1 MICEIVTPSCS
12 HWCSCSSAVYAI
24 SLDTWFDPN
33 DFLTLL
39 IASRTAPGVIAE
51 LFPLT
56 TGVANSTGYVERF
69 RFSHVPVV
77 AFVW

>member
-1 MICEIVTPSCS
+1 
-12 HWCSCSSAVYAI
+12 
-24 SLDTWFDPN
+24 LDTWFEPN
-33 DFLTLL
+33 DFRTLL

-51 LFPLT
+51 LFPFT
-56 TGVANSTGYVERF
+56 AGVANSTGYVARF